1 MSTKKPISKTKYAT
15 TVLVKCKSPPLNAD
29 DIFSSLF
36 FKSVDLAQKAKRF
49 YNQVLESKGVPE
61 KEWMKMIEQ
70 LEIDRGT
77 YYHMISKL
85 RGVGLIEKRE
95 GFWVG
100 TTHFRAW
107 LEQML
112 RQVAAVD
119 GYNTLISYDKRE

>member
-1 MSTKKPISKTKYAT
+1 
-15 TVLVKCKSPPLNAD
+15 LNAD

-36 FKSVDLAQKAKRF
+36 FKSVDLAQKAKQF
-49 YNQVLESKGVPE
+49 YNHVLESKGVPE
-61 KEWMKMIEQ
+61 KEWMKMIGQ

-119 GYNTLISYDKRE
+119 GYNTIISYDKRE